1 MLTYYIIRNIIL
13 FCKKKLLRQLF
24 FLDLKEDKMEQ
35 IKENKMGVMPVRKL
49 LVSMS
54 IPMMISMVVQAL
66 YNVVDSIFVARISED
81 ALTAVSLSFPVQ
93 NLMVAIAVGT
103 GVGINAL
110 LSKNLGEKNMEEVNS
125 IADNGIFLAFLSY
138 LLFLVFGMTFVRP
151 YFGAQTN
158 NAEIIEYGI
167 SYLSVCTIASIG
179 IFGQVTFER
188 LLQSTGKTIFT
199 MMTQGI
205 GAIINIILD
214 PILIFGM
221 FGMPKMGIEGAALAT
236 VIGQIA
242 AWLLAVVFNVK
253 YNNEI
258 KIQAN
263 GFRPNIKTIKKI
275 YAIGIPSIIM
285 LSITSVTTYCINN
298 ILMKFSATATAVFG
312 VYYKL
317 QSFAFM
323 PVFGLNNGMVP
334 IISYN
339 YGARYK
345 ERIIHTIRLSIEIAI
360 GIMLFA
366 LLIIQLYPE
375 KMLLLFNASNDMIN
389 IGIPALRIISLS
401 YIFAGFSVVAGSV
414 FQAFGNGVMSL
425 MVSVGRQLVVLVPA
439 AYLLSLTGNV
449 NLVWW
454 SYPIAEVA
462 SLVLSIFFLKIIYST
477 KIEPISDCFGGD
489 DGDDIAGGALQ
500 GAK

>member
-1 MLTYYIIRNIIL
+1 
-13 FCKKKLLRQLF
+13 
-24 FLDLKEDKMEQ
+24 MEQ

-49 LVSMS
+49 LISMS

-93 NLMVAIAVGT
+93 NLMIAIAVGT

-138 LLFLVFGMTFVRP
+138 LLFLVFGITSVKSYFV
-151 YFGAQTN
+151 AQTN

-167 SYLSVCTIASIG
+167 SYLSVCCIASIG
-179 IFGQVTFER
+179 VFGQVTFER
-188 LLQSTGKTIFT
+188 LLQSTGKTLFT
-199 MMTQGI
+199 MITQGI

-214 PILIFGM
+214 PILIFGL
-221 FGMPKMGIEGAALAT
+221 FGMPKMGIEGAAVAT

-242 AWLLAVVFNVK
+242 AWLLAVVFNLK

-258 KIQAN
+258 KIKAK
-263 GFRPNIKTIKKI
+263 GFRPNLKTIKNI

-285 LSITSVTTYCINN
+285 VSITSVTTYCLNN
-298 ILMKFSATATAVFG
+298 ILMKFTATAAAVFG

-323 PVFGLNNGMVP
+323 PVFGLCNGMVP

-339 YGARYK
+339 YGAGYK
-345 ERIIHTIRLSIEIAI
+345 ERIIHTIKLSIEIAV
-360 GIMLFA
+360 GTMLLA
-366 LLIIQLYPE
+366 LLIIQLFPE
-375 KMLLLFNASNDMIN
+375 KMLLLFNASDDMMN

-414 FQAFGNGVMSL
+414 FQAFGNGVLSL
-425 MVSVGRQLVVLVPA
+425 MVSVGRQLIALVPA
-439 AYLLSLTGNV
+439 AYLLSMSGNV

-454 SYPIAEVA
+454 SYPIAEIV
-462 SLVLSIFFLKIIYST
+462 SLVMSVIFLKIIYST
-477 KIEPISDCFGGD
+477 KIKPIKDCLDGGD
-489 DGDDIAGGALQ
+489 SEHIAGGALQ